1 MGLPRQTVALL
12 EAARQ
17 LARHLP
23 ADAVLLL
30 TETNL
35 EWEEVLE
42 HLGNVDLEPG
52 IWLRRL
58 THDPAPEVRVA
69 AIRAAKEPPLADLQV
84 DLSDRIDQIL
94 QNDPSPTVRQ
104 QAGYYSGYPIHQPA
118 GTSRP

>member
-1 MGLPRQTVALL
+1 MTELRLPEINR
-12 EAARQ
+12 
-17 LARHLP
+17 
-23 ADAVLLL
+23 VLLS
-30 TETNL
+30 
-35 EWEEVLE
+35 
-42 HLGNVDLEPG
+42 G
-52 IWLRRL
+52 RL

-104 QAGYYSGYPIHQPA
+104 QAGYYSGYPILHQPP